1 MPRPGA
7 EDRLV
12 PPRRAPAG
20 RHIDRLAH
28 QGPVPRVVAP
38 VAYPT
43 AFWVQQPGDGRQADR
58 VPPRV
63 LIQVD
68 AAHPPHSRACWRR
81 EPRLTRSGRET
92 PGPAARAVAPGPSR
106 RGRGLAGPGNARAG
120 AHRLAA
126 LRPRPRGRRAAVTR
140 RYPQGSVRGTELSPD
155 EKDQSAS
162 SGGSRRHPA
171 RRLVVARPPGT
182 PAHRHTSTGRAAVPL
197 ATSGLLPREPLPHP
211 HPSRSTPLLLPD
223 SPHHHSR
230 RCGLPGAQ
238 PPGPQPTRRG
248 NPPHPRTAE

>member
-1 MPRPGA
+1 M
-7 EDRLV
+7 
-12 PPRRAPAG
+12 
-20 RHIDRLAH
+20 
-28 QGPVPRVVAP
+28 PRVVAP

-43 AFWVQQPGDGRQADR
+43 AFWVQQPGDGRQTDR

-81 EPRLTRSGRET
+81 EPRLTRPGRET

-171 RRLVVARPPGT
+171 RRLAVARPPGT
-182 PAHRHTSTGRAAVPL
+182 PAPPAHQHRPGSRAPGDQWPPTPGAASAPPPFAKYAAASSRQPAPPLPALRTARRAAPR
-197 ATSGLLPREPLPHP
+197 APADPPRKPSSPPDGGMTPALPAHP
-211 HPSRSTPLLLPD
+211 A
-223 SPHHHSR
+223 HHSSA
-230 RCGLPGAQ
+230 PAD
-238 PPGPQPTRRG
+238 
-248 NPPHPRTAE
+248 H